1 MKTDTGR
8 PDVLVYK
15 GSNENDLSGFVV
27 YVGKQKTLSQE
38 FTNKYYCD
46 ISIPVP
52 FEKLKSLTEKYLAE
66 YQYVLFIYS

>member
-1 MKTDTGR
+1 MKTDKGR

-15 GSNENDLSGFVV
+15 GSNEHDLSGFEV
-27 YVGKQKTLSQE
+27 YVGVNKTLCKE
-38 FTNKYYCD
+38 FTKKYYCD

-52 FEKLKSLTEKYLAE
+52 YEKLKSLTEKYLAE